1 MPRSF
6 RLTSLLTAGA
16 LLLVGITAVVIGAI
30 VAMQIHI
37 ARLAGDARDNVL
49 PAITSNQNLSH
60 NVERLILFG
69 AELLSA
75 TTTQGRHKASLNA
88 QMLVYNEP
96 EFRANPTIREMG
108 TRTIATLKAIDR
120 QRDERE
126 RLNSQAFGIVLDLV
140 AQTPLRRGDGPAPDN
155 AVSDLF
161 IGLMNADSRP
171 AIDELD
177 KEIATRLARKP
188 AAWTPGVQAKVA
200 QLVALRRQIVGI
212 DQENAQTWDTVT
224 RRLKS
229 ETDTLAVKAQL
240 QTNERF
246 SAIQAE
252 ASRVEKIG
260 VGGLVFSVGM
270 LLLFAWIAHR
280 LIVRPLVHATDLLDR
295 ALHKEEIGPLPGS
308 AIAEIKSIV
317 EAADTLVSTTR
328 TLEEERKA
336 VVNARLEAA
345 AENARN
351 LETQV
356 RQRTQDLLNA
366 MQQAETAN
374 VAKSAFLANMSH
386 EIRTPLNAITGMAHL
401 IRRAGL
407 TAKQAEQMEKLET
420 AGGHLLEIINS
431 VLELSK
437 IEAGKLTLEDQPLRV
452 ETLIDS
458 VVSILHERADSKH
471 LALRAEIP
479 PCPANLLG
487 DATRLREAL
496 LNYAGNAIKFTPAG
510 SVTLRVQVLE
520 DNPDN
525 AFLRFAVTDTG
536 PGIDPAAMS
545 RLFTAF
551 EQADNTMTRKYGGTG
566 LGLAITK
573 KIAEIMGG
581 DAGAEST
588 PGMGS
593 TFWFTARLKKGESAN
608 DNAELPR
615 DDAAK
620 LLRQAGLEGKRI
632 LLVEDE
638 PVNQEIAQIMLEEVG
653 LHVDAAEDGLAALEL
668 ARNGDYAVILMDMQ
682 MPRMDGL
689 EATRQI
695 RLLANHARTPILA
708 MTANAFA
715 EDRQRCLAAGM
726 NDFIAKPVRPELLY
740 SKVLRWLNGPA

>member
-1 MPRSF
+1 MSRSF

-16 LLLVGITAVVIGAI
+16 LLLVGITAVVIGVI
-30 VAMQIHI
+30 VALQIHI
-37 ARLAGDARDNVL
+37 ARLAEDARDNVL

-69 AELLSA
+69 AELLNA

-96 EFRANPTIREMG
+96 EFRANATIREMG

-126 RLNSQAFGIVLDLV
+126 RLHAQAFGVVLDLMTHSPLGRS
-140 AQTPLRRGDGPAPDN
+140 AGPGQTDK
-155 AVSDLF
+155 VSDLL
-161 IGLMNADSRP
+161 IALMNADTAP
-171 AIDELD
+171 AIVELEKELTD
-177 KEIATRLARKP
+177 KLAKKP
-188 AAWTPGVQAKVA
+188 ALWTADVQAKVA
-200 QLVALRRQIVGI
+200 RLVDLRRKIIAI
-212 DQENAQTWDTVT
+212 DRDNMQTWDTVT

-246 SAIQAE
+246 AEIQSE
-252 ASRVEKIG
+252 ASRVESIG
-260 VGGLVFSVGM
+260 VGGLVFSVGL
-270 LLLFAWIAHR
+270 LLLFAWVAHR
-280 LIVRPLVHATDLLDR
+280 LIVRPLVQATDLLDR

-328 TLEEERKA
+328 TLEEERKQ

-407 TAKQAEQMEKLET
+407 TPKQAEQMEKLET
-420 AGGHLLEIINS
+420 AGGHLLELINS

-437 IEAGKLTLEDQPLRV
+437 IEAGKLTLEDQPIRI

-458 VVSILHERADSKH
+458 VVSILHERAESKN
-471 LALRAEIP
+471 LRLLTDIP
-479 PCPANLLG
+479 PCPVNLLG
-487 DATRLREAL
+487 DPTRLREAL
-496 LNYAGNAIKFTPAG
+496 INYAGNAIKFTQTG
-510 SVTLRVQVLE
+510 SVTLRVRVLAE
-520 DNPDN
+520 APDS
-525 AFLRFAVTDTG
+525 AFLRFEVTDTG
-536 PGIDPAAMS
+536 PGIDPAAMP

-573 KIAEIMGG
+573 KIAQIMDG

-588 PGMGS
+588 PGIGS
-593 TFWFTARLKKGESAN
+593 TFWFTARLKKGQA
-608 DNAELPR
+608 DAETAEPTEN
-615 DDAAK
+615 DAANQ
-620 LLRQAGLEGKRI
+620 LRQAKFQGKRI
-632 LLVEDE
+632 LLAEDE
-638 PVNQEIAQIMLEEVG
+638 PVNQEIARIMLEDVG
-653 LHVDAAEDGLAALEL
+653 LHVDAAEDGQQALEL
-668 ARNGDYAVILMDMQ
+668 ARRGNYAVILMDMQ

-695 RLLANHARTPILA
+695 RQLPHLARTPILA

-740 SKVLRWLNGPA
+740 SKMLKWLAGPA